1 MSRLSKN
8 IIYNLCGQGLL
19 LILGFVAVKYIFKQ
33 LGEDVLGI
41 IFFAAIMNIVLVAV
55 LKLGISATTN

>member
-19 LILGFVAVKYIFKQ
+19 LILGFVAVKHIFEK
-33 LGEDVLGI
+33 LGKDVLGI
-41 IFFAAIMNIVLVAV
+41 IFFAAIMNIVLVAA